1 MNIQNQTPSVKH
13 GALLCCAALWLTA
26 CGVQEPMMMPNPPPT
41 PAALQQGAE
50 ADEVTVSG
58 TVSAMSAD
66 TRSWVQ
72 VGDGQTVIGHL
83 PSTGVLS
90 IDGRAALAGDLI
102 VGMEIT
108 THGHQ
113 AGDLVIVQDAK
124 ATTPASLL
132 PPAASTAGDATATDS
147 AAPAPPAAPAVR
159 DATKPDAAPAATTPD
174 AAPAAPVTPPIK
186 PAAP

>member
-1 MNIQNQTPSVKH
+1 MSLLHQTTSVQQ

-90 IDGRAALAGDLI
+90 VDGRAALAGDLV

-124 ATTPASLL
+124 ATTPAALL
-132 PPAASTAGDATATDS
+132 PPAASTAGDATD
-147 AAPAPPAAPAVR
+147 PAASAVAG
-159 DATKPDAAPAATTPD
+159 DATKPGATPAAPT
-174 AAPAAPVTPPIK
+174 PAAPVTAPTK